1 MQLLLDSN
9 HLAGSIIFFIEL
21 KRYADFILP
30 CFCSLPQKFISC
42 DFHLNSIPLLRN
54 TPSGTLMIL
63 HWLSS
68 SIWHEFKKFRP
79 FKLIESM
86 YIYVYSF
93 VCSAILLP
101 SYYFKSCVPRLQVT
115 NLILSLVLLSLQFS
129 HVFCQVLKP
138 THLRSINSYPHL
150 CIGLTALPGLFESF
164 L

>member
-1 MQLLLDSN
+1 MGRASLNVASAELESPCWLHHLLHWAEKISWLYSSLLL
-9 HLAGSIIFFIEL
+9 FFTTEVDVL
-21 KRYADFILP
+21 RL
-30 CFCSLPQKFISC
+30 
-42 DFHLNSIPLLRN
+42 HLNSIPLLRN

-115 NLILSLVLLSLQFS
+115 NLILSLVLLCLQFS
-129 HVFCQVLKP
+129 HVFC
-138 THLRSINSYPHL
+138 
-150 CIGLTALPGLFESF
+150 
-164 L
+164 